1 MIFHLLFSLKQL
13 RELVSLNPKYIK
25 IASMDL
31 NNDALIMEA
40 GKTKLPVILST
51 GLSSFNEIKHAVQI
65 FRKTNNHQLILLHC
79 KAVYPPSDKEI
90 DLNNIDL
97 LKENLNVL

>member
-1 MIFHLLFSLKQL
+1 
-13 RELVSLNPKYIK
+13 
-25 IASMDL
+25 MDL
-31 NNDALIMEA
+31 NNDAHHGSRKI
-40 GKTKLPVILST
+40 KLPVILST

-90 DLNNIDL
+90 DLNNIDF
-97 LKENLNVL
+97 KRGI